1 MMTSRVASEAAAAS
15 FLVSLLAVPMS
26 STSWVFPILSL
37 VSAAGGAG
45 LAVAFAA
52 GVFVAFA
59 GAFLVAFVMSDM
71 VAHFSENVPGSDGY
85 LLAGLQI
92 SKQTRVWHT
101 LAPLPLL
108 ADACELATGGLVVF
122 YCPEANAPNAWL
134 TGTDLTDTLLLEG
147 GHPQSRSTQA
157 RYERLLSVHSN
168 LDAKELV
175 FARETLNFETL
186 ARGLRLWDDG
196 SVQVVIPYDKRADA
210 LIAWI
215 RSHGG
220 RLPSRDQTYMVRV
233 TSSSARMAVERGQA
247 EQVGNVLIWSGTYD
261 STYGVG
267 LG

>member
-1 MMTSRVASEAAAAS
+1 LCGAHRTETLQALEAERQEGRPVR
-15 FLVSLLAVPMS
+15 LITTHVLGGLRIS
-26 STSWVFPILSL
+26 S
-37 VSAAGGAG
+37 
-45 LAVAFAA
+45 
-52 GVFVAFA
+52 
-59 GAFLVAFVMSDM
+59 
-71 VAHFSENVPGSDGY
+71 
-85 LLAGLQI
+85 
-92 SKQTRVWHT
+92 QTRVWHT

-134 TGTDLTDTLLLEG
+134 TGTDLTDTLLQED
-147 GHPQSRSTQA
+147 GHPQSRVTQA
-157 RYERLLSVHSN
+157 RYERLLSSHSN

-175 FARETLNFETL
+175 LARETLNYETL

-196 SVQVVIPYDKRADA
+196 SVQVVIPYDHKADA

-220 RLPSRDQTYMVRV
+220 RLPSRDQTYIVRV

-247 EQVGNVLIWSGTYD
+247 EQIGNVLIWSGTYD
-261 STYGVG
+261 NTYGVG